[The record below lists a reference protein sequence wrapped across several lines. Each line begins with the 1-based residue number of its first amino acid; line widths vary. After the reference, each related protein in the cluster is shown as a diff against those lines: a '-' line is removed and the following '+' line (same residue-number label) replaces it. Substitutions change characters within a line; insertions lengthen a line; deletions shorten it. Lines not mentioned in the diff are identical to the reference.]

1 MTSLRSIDTSGAKQH
16 ALPFNRELYVDL
28 FAGAGGASSGGARVY
43 RDPDIAINHSPIAI
57 AVHRANHPNTRHYI
71 TDVFEVDP
79 LEATGGQPVGIL
91 WASPD
96 CRHFSKAKGG
106 APRSKRVRSLAW
118 VVVRW
123 VHATRPRMFF
133 LENVEE
139 FQKWGPLDDEGR
151 PIKTEEGRTFKAFV
165 ACLTTGLPADHPD
178 MTEILDAIGQWVPM
192 QDLVRGLGCDVQWR
206 ERRACNAGAP
216 TIRKRLFMIGRTDGR
231 PIVWPKPKRH
241 EKPKA
246 GQLPWRAAAECI
258 DWSDLGKSMI
268 DRKRPHVDNTC
279 RRVAKGFWRHT
290 VMAEQPFLVPLNDH
304 HLAAANLTEFA
315 NGSSQRTF
323 STTEPLRTQVAQ
335 VKGGHFALSAATLV
349 EIGYGERPGQQPRA
363 PGLGKPLGTAVAGG
377 CKHALVTAA
386 MVTLRNGST
395 GKAITQP
402 INAIAT
408 SSGHH
413 ALAACHFEQANGG
426 FYTGAGRA
434 ADTPISTILQS
445 GSNQRLVSAY
455 LVKYFSTGD
464 NTRALTAP
472 TSTITTKDRMA
483 LVTVEQVPAAI
494 LPPELLEKA
503 RKCAAFLHKHLPE
516 HFSEPADLVLLGD
529 YVLVDF
535 TLRMLK
541 PRELLIAQGFA
552 ADYIIERGLFVTDEG
567 GLEWRDITPTDQ
579 IKLIGNSVSPYESE
593 DLIGANGA
601 DLIDL
606 YRREAA

>member
-1 MTSLRSIDTSGAKQH
+1 MTSLRKINTTNSQQQ

-57 AVHRANHPNTRHYI
+57 AVHRANHPSTRHYI

-151 PIKTEEGRTFKAFV
+151 PIKAEEGRTFQAFV
-165 ACLTTGLPADHPD
+165 ACLTTGLPAEHPD
-178 MTEILDAIGQWVPM
+178 MAEILDAIGLWVPIH
-192 QDLVRGLGCDVQWR
+192 DLVRGLGCNVEWR
-206 ERRACNAGAP
+206 ERRAANAGAP

-231 PIVWPKPKRH
+231 PIIWPKPKRH
-241 EKPKA
+241 EKPK
-246 GQLPWRAAAECI
+246 GDQLPWRSAAECI

-268 DRKRPHVDNTC
+268 DRPRPHVDNTC

-290 VMAEQPFLVPLNDH
+290 VMADKPFLVPMDEN

-315 NGSSQRTF
+315 NASNQRTF
-323 STTEPLRTQVAQ
+323 SVTEPLRTQVAQ
-335 VKGGHFALSAATLV
+335 VKGGHFALSAAHLTHLTHHGDRA
-349 EIGYGERPGQQPRA
+349 GYPVTEATRTITGANRGEQ
-363 PGLGKPLGTAVAGG
+363 
-377 CKHALVTAA
+377 ALVTAM
-386 MVTLRNGST
+386 MVGAGGPSFS
-395 GKAITQP
+395 GKPQAVTQP
-402 INAIAT
+402 MGTLLPANHRAV
-408 SSGHH
+408 
-413 ALAACHFEQANGG
+413 AACHFEQANGG
-426 FYTGAGRA
+426 FYTGSGRA
-434 ADTPISTILQS
+434 ADTPLSTITQA
-445 GSNQRLVSAY
+445 GSNQRLATAY
-455 LVKYFSTGD
+455 LVKFYSTGGQWQS
-464 NTRALTAP
+464 LTEP
-472 TSTITTKDRMA
+472 MHTVPTKDRMA
-483 LVTVEQVPAAI
+483 LVTVVKVPASI

-516 HFSEPADLVLLGD
+516 HFPQLVDMVLLGD

-541 PRELLIAQGFA
+541 PMELKIAQGFDP
-552 ADYIIERGLFVTDEG
+552 DYITDWGWFEDKATG
-567 GLEWRDITPTDQ
+567 ELVRKPVNTTDQ
-579 IKLIGNSVSPYESE
+579 IRLIGNSVSPCESE
-593 DLIGANGA
+593 DLIAANAA